1 MSGNKKNPV
10 VKNKIVLGIPK
21 GSLFDSTID
30 LFAKAGFNIDVAERS
45 LYPTIDDPEIEC
57 LLMRAQEIPR
67 YVEQGIIDVGITGK
81 DWIEET
87 DADVYE
93 AAELLYSKGG
103 FNPVYLVMAVPR
115 GSKIKTVKDLQGKRV
130 ATELVN
136 VTKKYLKE
144 HNVSAEVEFSW
155 GATESKAPRLVDAIT
170 ELTDTGRSLQVNNLE
185 IIDTVLESTT
195 RVVVN
200 HGAWADTWKKDK
212 IETVVMLLRGALDA
226 HGRVGLKMNIDEE
239 KLTELI
245 TLLPALREPTIS
257 SLSELGWVSVEVILE
272 ERQVRELVPR
282 LKKIG
287 AEGIVEYP
295 LNKIIY

>member
-1 MSGNKKNPV
+1 MIPAKKS
-10 VKNKIVLGIPK
+10 KSSQNKIILGLPV
-21 GSLFDSTID
+21 GSLRDATVD
-30 LFAKAGFNIDVAERS
+30 LFEKAGFTIKIAERS
-45 LYPTIDDPEIEC
+45 LFPTIDDPEIEC
-57 LLMRAQEIPR
+57 ILMRPQEIPK
-67 YVEQGIIDVGITGK
+67 YVEQGIIDCGITGH

-103 FNPVYLVMAVPR
+103 FNPVYLVMAVPK
-115 GSKIKTVKDLQGKRV
+115 GSKIKNVKDLEGKRV

-136 VTKKYLKE
+136 VTKKYLKK
-144 HNVSAEVEFSW
+144 HGVHAEVEFSW
-155 GATESKAPRLVDAIT
+155 GATESKPPRLVDAIT
-170 ELTDTGRSLQVNNLE
+170 DLTDTGKSLQINNLE
-185 IIDTVLESTT
+185 IIETLLESTT
-195 RVVVN
+195 RVIVN
-200 HGAWADTWKKDK
+200 HNSWGDAWKREK
-212 IETVVMLLRGALDA
+212 IETMVMLVRGALDA
-226 HGRVGLKMNIDEE
+226 QGRVGLKLNIDEE

-272 ERQVRELVPR
+272 EKQVRELVPR
-282 LKKIG
+282 LKKLG

>member
-1 MSGNKKNPV
+1 MSGAKKNPA

-103 FNPVYLVMAVPR
+103 FNPVYLVMAVPK
-115 GSKIKTVKDLQGKRV
+115 GSKIRDVKDLEGKRV

-136 VTKKYLKE
+136 VTKKYLKD
-144 HNVSAEVEFSW
+144 HGVKAEVEFSW

-170 ELTDTGRSLQVNNLE
+170 ELTDTGRSLQINNLE

-195 RVVVN
+195 RVIVN
-200 HGAWADTWKKDK
+200 HEAWADDWKKDK
-212 IETVVMLLRGALDA
+212 IETLVMLVRGALDA
-226 HGRVGLKMNIDEE
+226 HGRVGLKLNIDEE

-245 TLLPALREPTIS
+245 TLLPSLREPTVS
-257 SLSELGWVSVEVILE
+257 SLSELGWVAVEVILE
-272 ERQVRELVPR
+272 EKHVRELVPK
-282 LKKIG
+282 LKKLG